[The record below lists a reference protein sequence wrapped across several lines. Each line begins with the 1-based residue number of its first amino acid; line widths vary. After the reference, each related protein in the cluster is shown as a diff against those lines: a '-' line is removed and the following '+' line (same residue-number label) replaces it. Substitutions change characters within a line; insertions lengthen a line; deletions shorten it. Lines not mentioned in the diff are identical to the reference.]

1 MECLLV
7 DPDVMLKVEA
17 VVVEVAEV
25 VVEEEHLLPVFP
37 FLFD

>member
-17 VVVEVAEV
+17 VVVVVAEV